1 MKFKRIIYIS
11 FVILPF
17 LLLSLPGNGQISF
30 PGFPAGIDNINVPFI
45 KLPGVDRDKLIS
57 IEEQERLI
65 TGKKSLRFGKIIPVS
80 FGTDNSGVFQSFD
93 ELQVWRIG
101 LWSPDARGLGL
112 IFDRFDLDDGEKVFV
127 YSPGKK
133 QVLGAF
139 TSGNMNKNKTLAVR
153 PLANDSIIIEFQ
165 FNTNRKDALH
175 IGSVVYDYLGIFST
189 IGAKDGWYNAS
200 GPCNVDI
207 NCTEGQDWQ
216 SEKNAVCRELIYKPD
231 NGYSELCT
239 GVLLGNT
246 AETDAPYL
254 LTSNHCIE
262 NISHAEN
269 TLFVFQYES
278 PYCEGPD
285 GFVIKSISGSGLKAT
300 SENLDF
306 TLVELNKIPPITY
319 NPIYAGWSNLDN
331 PPDNSVTIHHP
342 NGDVKK
348 ISVDNDPA
356 VMASYSTFDDNAFW
370 NILQWEIGTT
380 EAGSSGAPLFDQDH
394 RVIGILSGGDAH
406 CGNSVN
412 DYFLRLT
419 NAWDDYSSSGEQL
432 KFWLD
437 PENSGAT
444 SVNQRDPYAEAK
456 LDCDTVSNISIVESK
471 EIYSYINPESGTIT
485 GHNTGLLK
493 QYAEKFLISSERNI
507 TGVCLNVARAI
518 WSDDSDSVKIKIW
531 YGTNQPDQLLY
542 EKKLQIKAF
551 VDSVYNFVDF
561 DSVINVTSDIYLGY
575 EISYNPGFSASTQF
589 AVFHAEDRGVGGA
602 NTAMAFDG
610 SNWFEFPDIPEIA
623 ISTSLDLQPV
633 ICGEIPSLGVKLPE
647 RENDINMVIYPNP
660 GSGLVT
666 FIPNGF
672 IFGTIRVQVYHP
684 AGYVLQDLD
693 LEFSGGRIDLDLTG
707 LTTGLYFIRISQGAK
722 NETLKVSIIR

>member
-1 MKFKRIIYIS
+1 MNYNRSRLFSIIM
-11 FVILPF
+11 FF
-17 LLLSLPGNGQISF
+17 LFALFRTGYGQINYT
-30 PGFPAGIDNINVPFI
+30 GLPAGTDHIDVPFI
-45 KLPGVDRDKLIS
+45 KLPGVNRDKLIS

-93 ELQVWRIG
+93 KLQVWRIG

-112 IFDRFDLDDGEKVFV
+112 IFDRFDLDNGEKVFV

-139 TSGNMNKNKTLAVR
+139 TRENMNKNKTLAVR

-175 IGSVVYDYLGIFST
+175 IGSVVYDYLGIYST
-189 IGAKDGWYNAS
+189 IAAKDEWYNAS
-200 GPCNVDI
+200 GSCNVDI
-207 NCTEGQDWQ
+207 NCTEGLDWQ
-216 SEKNAVCRELIYKPD
+216 SEKNAVCRELIYKSD
-231 NGYSELCT
+231 HGYSELCT
-239 GVLLGNT
+239 GVLLSNT
-246 AETDAPYL
+246 SETDAPYL
-254 LTSNHCIE
+254 LTTNHCIE
-262 NISHAEN
+262 NNLHAEN

-319 NPIYAGWSNLDN
+319 NPIYAGWSNLDAA
-331 PPDNSVTIHHP
+331 PDNSVTIHHP

-348 ISVDNDPA
+348 ISVDNDPP
-356 VMASYSTFDDNAFW
+356 VVTGYSTFDDNAFW
-370 NILQWEIGTT
+370 NILQWDIGTT
-380 EAGSSGAPLFDQDH
+380 EGGSSGAPLFDQDH
-394 RVIGILSGGDAH
+394 RVIGILSGGDAS

-412 DYFLRLT
+412 DYFLRFA
-419 NAWDDYSSSGEQL
+419 NAWDDYGSSGEQL

-437 PENSGAT
+437 LENSGVAF
-444 SVNQRDPYAEAK
+444 VNQRDPYAAAK
-456 LDCDTVSNISIVESK
+456 QDCDTVSNISITESK
-471 EIYSYINPESGTIT
+471 KIYSYINPDSGFIT

-493 QYAEKFLISSERNI
+493 QYAEKFLIGSERNI
-507 TGVCLNVARAI
+507 TGVRLNVARAI
-518 WSDDSDSVKIKIW
+518 WSNNSDSVKIKIW

-542 EKKLQIKAF
+542 EKKLQIKVF
-551 VDSVYNFVDF
+551 VDSAYNFVDF
-561 DSVINVTSDIYLGY
+561 DSVINVTSNIYLGY

-589 AVFHAEDRGVGGA
+589 AVFHAEDRGVGGI
-602 NTAMAFDG
+602 NTAIAFDG
-610 SNWFEFPDIPEIA
+610 SNWIEFPDIPEIA

-633 ICGEIPSLGVKLPE
+633 ICGEIPSLGFKLPE
-647 RENDINMVIYPNP
+647 INNHSDIVVYPNP
-660 GSGLVT
+660 GTGLVS

-672 IFGTIRVQVYHP
+672 IFGTIRAQVYHP
-684 AGYVLQDLD
+684 AGYVLQDIN
-693 LEFSGGRIDLDLTG
+693 LEFTGGRIDLDLTG
-707 LTTGLYFIRISQGAK
+707 LKTGLYFIRISQGTK
-722 NETLKVSIIR
+722 NKTLKVSIIR